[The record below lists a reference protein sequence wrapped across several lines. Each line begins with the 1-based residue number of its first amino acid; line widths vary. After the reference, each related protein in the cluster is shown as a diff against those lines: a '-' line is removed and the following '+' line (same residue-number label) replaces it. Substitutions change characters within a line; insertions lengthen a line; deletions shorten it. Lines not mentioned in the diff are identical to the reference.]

1 MFNELQDGVAQVD
14 REGVI
19 VRANSAFESWIGRS
33 NLTGERIRSLFRDPA
48 NLAAVRAALA
58 GDAAT
63 NESTHGSRTL
73 LLSAHPDS
81 RGALVVLR
89 DLTLTRRLEGV
100 RRDFVAN
107 VSHELKTPLTNVLGF
122 AEAIYENDEVPEGP
136 RGFANR
142 IVVNSRRM
150 QALVDDLLDLSRI
163 ESGAWTPEPMTLDL
177 AAVARDVWTTFD
189 RRPEETGVDLAL
201 EVPVD
206 LKVQAD
212 PNALRQILR
221 NLLDNALRY
230 GPPGTSVTV
239 SAAPEKGGV
248 RIVVADAGSGIPT
261 DHLERVF
268 ERFYRVDA
276 ARSRE
281 AGGTGLGLSIVKH
294 LVAAHGG
301 DIGIESE
308 VGEGTR
314 VWFLL
319 PADNSA

>member
-1 MFNELQDGVAQVD
+1 
-14 REGVI
+14 
-19 VRANSAFESWIGRS
+19 
-33 NLTGERIRSLFRDPA
+33 
-48 NLAAVRAALA
+48 
-58 GDAAT
+58 
-63 NESTHGSRTL
+63 
-73 LLSAHPDS
+73 
-81 RGALVVLR
+81 
-89 DLTLTRRLEGV
+89 
-100 RRDFVAN
+100 
-107 VSHELKTPLTNVLGF
+107 
-122 AEAIYENDEVPEGP
+122 
-136 RGFANR
+136 
-142 IVVNSRRM
+142 M